1 MNAEA
6 QNIAQN
12 QDIIPQTE
20 HPVVLFDGVCN
31 LCESSVQTIIKKD
44 TRGKFRF
51 ASLQSEVG
59 QAYLR
64 KFNRP
69 TQDLDTVILVEGDQY
84 YTKSSAALR
93 IIRGFKGLWPLMY
106 GFMIVPKFIRD
117 KVYSYIAKNRYK
129 WYGKKDH
136 CMMPTPELKAR
147 FLD

>member
-1 MNAEA
+1 MNTEA
-6 QNIAQN
+6 QNIVQN
-12 QDIIPQTE
+12 NQPLPQTNN
-20 HPVVLFDGVCN
+20 PIVLFDGVCN

-44 TRGKFRF
+44 AQGKFRF

-59 QAYLR
+59 QAYLK

-69 TQDLDTVILVEGDQY
+69 TEDLDTVILIEGDKY

-93 IIRGFKGLWPLMY
+93 IIKGFKGVWPLMY
-106 GFMIVPKFIRD
+106 GFIIIPKFIRD
-117 KVYSYIAKNRYK
+117 KVYSYIAQNRYK
-129 WYGKKDH
+129 WYGKKDQ